1 LVWILITR
9 LVKRRH
15 QRKSA
20 TRTGKSVRS

>member
-1 LVWILITR
+1 VNLITR

-20 TRTGKSVRS
+20 TRTGKCEK